1 MSNIRTDVHAPASA
15 DFDPALYTCYGCY
28 DGRPE
33 PFAFLGGFDPLRE
46 YRDQLKSLVER
57 GYKCGR
63 GCKSVC
69 GHCGA
74 GIRYFALLVRDDVKQ
89 FIHVGEQCLDNRFSV
104 ETAAD
109 FQALR
114 KASKLNR
121 ERADRDGRIEALRQ
135 NPAIARLIDGGS
147 DVDASEFL
155 SDVRRRAVET
165 GRLSDP
171 QIAAVER
178 AFKRNDERIERQQ
191 RWEAERRAE
200 AQRLAAAGV
209 AAPEGRVE
217 VTGTVLSAKEHQSQF
232 GTAIK
237 IVVQADD
244 GWKVW
249 TTAPSSLFSQVDVDT
264 TVIEEVREA
273 IVGKKIKFTAALT
286 RSDSDAAFAFGK
298 RPTKASF
305 VAA

>member
-15 DFDPALYTCYGCY
+15 AFDPSLYTCYGCY
-28 DGRPE
+28 DGSPE
-33 PFAFLGGFDPLRE
+33 FVCIGFDPLRE
-46 YRDQLKSLVER
+46 YRDQLKSLVDR
-57 GYKCGR
+57 GYRCGR
-63 GCKSVC
+63 GCKSAC

-121 ERADRDGRIEALRQ
+121 ERATRDERIEALRQ
-135 NPAIARLIDGGS
+135 NPAIARLLDGGR
-147 DVDASEFL
+147 DVEASEFL
-155 SDVRRRAVET
+155 SDVRSKALEY
-165 GRLSDP
+165 GRLSDG

-178 AFKRNDERIERQQ
+178 AFARIARQEQ
-191 RWEAERRAE
+191 WAAERRAE
-200 AQRLAAAGV
+200 AQRLAEAGV
-209 AAPEGRVE
+209 KAPEGRVE
-217 VTGTVLSAKEHQSQF
+217 VTGVVLSAKEHQSQF

-237 IVVQADD
+237 IVVKSDE

-249 TTAPSSLFSQVDVDT
+249 TTAPSSLFSEVDVDT
-264 TVIEEVREA
+264 KVIEEVREA
-273 IVGKKIKFTAALT
+273 LVGKRIKFVAALT

>member
-1 MSNIRTDVHAPASA
+1 MTSIRTDVHAPSSA
-15 DFDPALYTCYGCY
+15 AFDPSLYTCYGCY
-28 DGRPE
+28 DGSPDGIYGAE
-33 PFAFLGGFDPLRE
+33 QLRE
-46 YRDQLKSLVER
+46 YRDQIQSLVAR
-57 GYKCGR
+57 GYTCGR
-63 GCKSVC
+63 GCKAVC

-74 GIRYFALLVRDDVKQ
+74 SIRYFALLVRDDVKQ

-109 FQALR
+109 FQSLR
-114 KASKLNR
+114 KSAKLNR
-121 ERADRDGRIEALRQ
+121 ERANLGERITALRQ
-135 NPAIARLIDGGS
+135 NPAIARLLDGGK
-147 DVDASEFL
+147 DVEASEFL
-155 SDVRRRAVET
+155 SDVRSKALEH
-165 GRLSDP
+165 GRLSDG

-178 AFKRNDERIERQQ
+178 AFERIAQKD

-200 AQRLAAAGV
+200 ALRLAEAGV
-209 AAPEGRVE
+209 RAPEGRVE
-217 VTGTVLSAKEHQSQF
+217 VTGVVLSAKEHQTQF

-237 IVVQADD
+237 IVVKSDD

-249 TTAPSSLFSQVDVDT
+249 TTAPASLLINVDAAAVKSAT
-264 TVIEEVREA
+264 TVIDEVREA
-273 IVGKKIKFTAALT
+273 LVGKRIKFVAALT

>member
-1 MSNIRTDVHAPASA
+1 MSKIRTDVHAPASA
-15 DFDPALYTCYGCY
+15 SFDPSLYDCYGCY
-28 DGRPE
+28 DNSPD
-33 PFAFLGGFDPLRE
+33 GFFGEDPLRL
-46 YRDQLKSLVER
+46 YREEIKSLVAR
-57 GYKCGR
+57 GYTCGR

-89 FIHVGEQCLDNRFSV
+89 FIHCGEQCLDNRFEV

-114 KASKLNR
+114 KAAKLNR
-121 ERADRDGRIEALRQ
+121 ERANRDERIEALRQ
-135 NPAIARLIDGGS
+135 NPAIARLLDGGG
-147 DVDASEFL
+147 DVEASEFL
-155 SDVRRRAVET
+155 SDVRSKALEH
-165 GRLSDP
+165 GRLSDG

-178 AFKRNDERIERQQ
+178 AFARIARLKQ
-191 RWEAERRAE
+191 WAAERRAE

-209 AAPEGRVE
+209 RAPEGRVE
-217 VTGTVLSAKEHQSQF
+217 VTGVVLSAKEQQSQF

-237 IVVQADD
+237 IVVKSDE

-249 TTAPSSLFSQVDVDT
+249 TTAPSSLLTNVDPTAVKAAV

-273 IVGKKIKFTAALT
+273 LVGKRIRFTAALT

-298 RPTKASF
+298 RPTKASL
-305 VAA
+305 VSA